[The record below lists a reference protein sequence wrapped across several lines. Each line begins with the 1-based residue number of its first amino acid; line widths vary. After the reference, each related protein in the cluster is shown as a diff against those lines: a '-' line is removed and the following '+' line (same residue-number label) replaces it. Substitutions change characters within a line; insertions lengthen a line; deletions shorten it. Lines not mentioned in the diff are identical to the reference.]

1 MKEPNDI
8 IKAILWNYRHIEPSL
23 SVKITEQAEKAL
35 VDCCVYLKVEAQ
47 VTAVDRPGCY
57 IVALTDK
64 SGNAIVPVENNQA
77 DFDAGEQARNRK
89 RMTEFVA
96 AETLANRVKNSAA
109 GGEFSSSSVIEL
121 ADTVLAL
128 IK

>member
-8 IKAILWNYRHIEPSL
+8 IKAILWHYRHIEPSM
-23 SVKITEQAEKAL
+23 SIKVTEQDEKAL
-35 VDCCVYLKVEAQ
+35 ADCLEYLKVDGK

-64 SGNAIVPVENNQA
+64 DGNAVVPIENNEA
-77 DFDAGEQARNRK
+77 DFAISEKARNRK
-89 RMTEFVA
+89 RL
-96 AETLANRVKNSAA
+96 AEEAESLANRVKNAA
-109 GGEFSSSSVIEL
+109 AAGEFSSSSVMEL
-121 ADTVLAL
+121 ADTVLSL